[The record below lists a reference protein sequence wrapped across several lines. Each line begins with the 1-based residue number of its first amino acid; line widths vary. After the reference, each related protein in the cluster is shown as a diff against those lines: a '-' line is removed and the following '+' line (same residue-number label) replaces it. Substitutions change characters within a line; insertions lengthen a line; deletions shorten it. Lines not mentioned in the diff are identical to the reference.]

1 MPEIIGLVAV
11 IVVADVLAVIGFGGL
26 VRGRAERSHADRSE
40 ALAESAR
47 ARHDLTPDHV
57 STARR
62 AATSSVW
69 A

>member
-40 ALAESAR
+40 ALAESASP
-47 ARHDLTPDHV
+47 DTP
-57 STARR
+57 
-62 AATSSVW
+62 
-69 A
+69 